1 MFYLFVLSSQLPR
14 RRKLFNQ
21 EIEGKYGK
29 PAQKGRRLWKYFFLQ
44 LLKSEGPLSNWSN
57 LKRSNIFKNVIF
69 PTSHRRANTRWK
81 LISENMKCYTI
92 FLCVQLSFLSDPS
105 PRSLSCLVSHWARP
119 LVEFCANCWICQS
132 GFDKLING
140 FLQVIVWIDYM
151 DLLICYGVA
160 KWICFDC
167 CMDLSKLLVVLLALC
182 WSLIKISMLVEASA
196 LNYRSRYL
204 MPWVC
209 CAFGN
214 ILTLNIIVTL
224 LTDIAKWF

>member
-29 PAQKGRRLWKYFFLQ
+29 PAQKGRRLWKYFLLQ

-92 FLCVQLSFLSDPS
+92 FLSVQLSFYLTQVQ
-105 PRSLSCLVSHWARP
+105 SLSCRVIHWAHP

-167 CMDLSKLLVVLLALC
+167 CMDLSKLLVVFLALC
-182 WSLIKISMLVEASA
+182 QTKPSWSLTKISMLVEASA
-196 LNYRSRYL
+196 LN
-204 MPWVC
+204 
-209 CAFGN
+209 
-214 ILTLNIIVTL
+214 
-224 LTDIAKWF
+224 